1 MTIDVTTY
9 SGLISA
15 IVEIM
20 ERDGDTAFTLNV
32 PSAIALAEARLNR
45 LLPVLET
52 DTTLTG
58 VVDNRRISL
67 LGLAMDSPV
76 ALFLA
81 ETGYDEVPI
90 QQQQDGAFPYLTT
103 SGRPSVWSIDGTN
116 IDFDCPLDAA
126 YPFRFRYRQQLGLSI
141 LSGTNWLLDNHPD
154 VYLAATMVWGLNYQE
169 DVPNFMRWKGILE
182 EAIPEIRNA
191 IARSNRGTLRVDPAL
206 SSIGNRPRFDYVTG
220 Q

>member
-1 MTIDVTTY
+1 MTIDVTSY

-20 ERDGDTAFTLNV
+20 EREGDTAFTLNV
-32 PSAIALAEARLNR
+32 PSAIALAEARLSR
-45 LLPVLET
+45 LLPVLEA

-67 LGLAMDSPV
+67 TGLAIDSPV

-81 ETGYDEVPI
+81 ETGFDEVEL
-90 QQQQDGAFPYLTT
+90 QQQQDGTFPYRAT
-103 SGRPSVWSIDGTN
+103 SGRPKLWAIDGTN
-116 IDFDCPLDAA
+116 IDLDCPLDTA
-126 YPFRFRYRQQLGLSI
+126 YPFRFRYRQQLGLS
-141 LSGTNWLLDNHPD
+141 LFFPTNWLIDNHPD

-206 SSIGNRPRFDYVTG
+206 SSIGNRSRFDYVTG